1 MSALRTLGARIV
13 LVAAAAFAL
22 TGCLLSPGKF
32 TADMTVM
39 RGGTFTFAY
48 KGEIY
53 LFGLTQLA
61 EMGAALDEDKAEFTP
76 NPCYGEPAEVDG
88 AVLKTSLM
96 QEDETWAEEALEREC
111 TPAEIESQKTEWQDQ
126 QTKKKADDAQKMEV
140 VKALLGGIDPSSPEA
155 VDELI
160 TRIKKQKGWRAVV
173 HKGGGLFEV
182 DYAVSGRIDQDFS
195 FPVLE
200 KTQGLTPFIVA
211 VARANG
217 GVRIDA
223 PAFAAPGK
231 GGFMGSS
238 IGGLIPIFQALGS
251 AGDSKE
257 AKMFAGLPKLDGN
270 FTIRTDGE
278 ILTNNTD
285 DGPAV
290 EGQMRVLQWKI
301 NARRDQSP
309 EALIMLDAR

>member
-1 MSALRTLGARIV
+1 MRCVRQVGARVV
-13 LVAAAAFAL
+13 LVAAAALAL

-32 TADMTVM
+32 AADMTVM
-39 RGGTFTFAY
+39 RGGGFTFAY

-61 EMGAALDEDKAEFTP
+61 EMGAALDKEKAEFTP
-76 NPCYGEPAEVDG
+76 GPCYGDPAQIDG
-88 AVLKTSLM
+88 AVLKTNLM
-96 QEDETWAEEALEREC
+96 QEEEAWAEEALEREC
-111 TPAEIESQKTEWQDQ
+111 TPAEVEEQKTQWEDQ
-126 QTKKKADDAQKMEV
+126 RTKKKAEDARNIEV
-140 VKALLGGIDPSSPEA
+140 VKSLLGGIDPSSPEA
-155 VDELI
+155 IDEFVA
-160 TRIKKQKGWRAVV
+160 RIKKQKGWREVV

-182 DYAVSGRIDQDFS
+182 DYAISGRIDQDFS

-231 GGFMGSS
+231 GGFMGTSM
-238 IGGLIPIFQALGS
+238 GGLIPIFQALGS
-251 AGDSKE
+251 AGDSDE
-257 AKMFAGLPKLDGN
+257 AKMFAGLPKLDGS

-285 DGPAV
+285 DGPSV
-290 EGQMRVLQWKI
+290 EGTMRVLQWKI
-301 NARRDQSP
+301 NARRDQAP